1 MASLLPSL
9 AEALSPVRDLSARYL
24 PPGWQET
31 PGFTLVFGALFL
43 VSLAGWWQVDI
54 PRRKAALLASCSM
67 SILHGWLCSTG
78 AYQQLLAWPR
88 LELDL
93 PNSAAQ
99 VRRAAGAAALPPGT
113 VPASSRPHS
122 TLPALKSPHRP
133 NRPQTRLAE
142 FSLAYMTADFV
153 FYLLPWEPGDLKFVV
168 HHVISAFYLVA

>member
-1 MASLLPSL
+1 MAGMLPRL
-9 AEALSPVRDLSARYL
+9 AEALAPVRDISAQVL

-67 SILHGWLCSTG
+67 SLLHGWLCSTG

-99 VRRAAGAAALPPGT
+99 VRPVGRRAASCSGEAALAARRPPSTGHALATSPPG
-113 VPASSRPHS
+113 P
-122 TLPALKSPHRP
+122 L
-133 NRPQTRLAE
+133 QTRIAE
-142 FSLAYMTADFV
+142 FSLAYMVADFA
-153 FYLLPWEPGDLKFVV
+153 FYLVPFEPSDLKFVV
-168 HHVISAFYLVA
+168 HHAISAFYLFA